1 MKKIEIIV
9 MGKTGAGKSTLINAV
24 LDEDLAPT
32 GVGQAVTKKNQIY
45 SKRILLPLRELK
57 DNQYGMI
64 GCKINMYDTVGLEID
79 NIITDSTLAE
89 MQRHIEETKSKI
101 DSSDIHLVWFCVND
115 RSSRF
120 EKYELE
126 LIRKL
131 SIEYE
136 IPFVIVLTQCYSNEE
151 GDLEKKIREILPE
164 VTRKRVLAKN
174 YRARGGEV
182 VAFGIPELLRDS
194 VLNYGSLKVDL
205 LERKL
210 NLLDEGRMTRIKQ
223 IEEEGK
229 RVISNYESAA
239 TKIGFVP
246 GGCIP
251 IVHGM
256 CIKMISDLNSVAGFK
271 TSKNFAEDVFAN
283 VIVGAIVTPFMVI
296 PILSV
301 VVAAGYVGGV
311 GENYLKAMLNVINLS
326 SDSEL
331 TNNTLIKERLKHEL
345 SAMKK

>member
-1 MKKIEIIV
+1 MKTIEIIV
-9 MGKTGAGKSTLINAV
+9 MGKTGAGKSTLINSV
-24 LDEDLAPT
+24 LDENLAPI

-45 SKRILLPLRELK
+45 SKKILLPLGEPK
-57 DNQYGMI
+57 NNQYGMI
-64 GCKINMYDTVGLEID
+64 GCKVNMYDTVGLEID

-89 MQRHIEETKSKI
+89 IQRHIEETKAKT

-136 IPFVIVLTQCYSNEE
+136 IPFVIVLTQCYSDNE
-151 GDLEKKIREILPE
+151 GDLEKKIRTILPE

-174 YRARGGEV
+174 YKTRGGEI
-182 VAFGIPELLRDS
+182 VAFGIPELLRNS
-194 VLNYGSLKVDL
+194 VLNYSSLKVDL

-210 NLLDEGRMTRIKQ
+210 NSLDEGRTARIKQ

-229 RVISNYESAA
+229 QIISNYESAA

-251 IVHGM
+251 IVHGI
-256 CIKMISDLNSVAGFK
+256 CIKMIADLNSAAGFK
-271 TSKNFAEDVFAN
+271 TSKNFAEDVFVN
-283 VIVGAIVTPFMVI
+283 VIVGAIVTPFMII
-296 PILSV
+296 PILSAA
-301 VVAAGYVGGV
+301 VAAGYVGAV

-326 SDSEL
+326 SDREL
-331 TNNTLIKERLKHEL
+331 TNNALIKERLKHEL